1 MNSVILDTLFL
12 QLSENSVRGAAG
24 VTAVTIVCGEEQ
36 DVISVSTMGTLAS
49 PPLPAHALLTRVH

>member
-24 VTAVTIVCGEEQ
+24 VTVVTIVYGEDQ

-49 PPLPAHALLTRVH
+49 PPQQAHTLLTTFH

>member
-1 MNSVILDTLFL
+1 MYSVTLDPLIL

-49 PPLPAHALLTRVH
+49 PPLPALTLLTRVH